1 MGRGAASSDPGSIL
15 LNGSGAYTIK
25 RRKEVS
31 EMATEK
37 EMYELIGRI
46 VADPAFRASVVE
58 DPEKA
63 VKEAGYELTEEQMA
77 ALKERDLKAL
87 SADLDERLSKEA
99 QWDFVGRPL

>member
-1 MGRGAASSDPGSIL
+1 
-15 LNGSGAYTIK
+15 
-25 RRKEVS
+25 
-31 EMATEK
+31 MATEK
-37 EMYELIGRI
+37 EMYELIGRM
-46 VADPAFRASVVE
+46 VADPAFRASMVE

-99 QWDFVGRPL
+99 HWDFVGCPE